1 MHNGNDQ
8 VYVERIASVWN
19 KRWKM
24 KIQGLS
30 RNWAE
35 LPAEQVYLENGYRW
49 QEEKIS
55 RDEIK

>member
-1 MHNGNDQ
+1 
-8 VYVERIASVWN
+8 
-19 KRWKM
+19 M

-35 LPAEQVYLENGYRW
+35 LLVELAYLENGYRW

>member
-1 MHNGNDQ
+1 
-8 VYVERIASVWN
+8 
-19 KRWKM
+19 M

>member
-1 MHNGNDQ
+1 MEMIEFTQSELQ
-8 VYVERIASVWN
+8 VYEI
-19 KRWKM
+19 KCWKM

-30 RNWAE
+30 SNWAE
-35 LPAEQVYLENGYRW
+35 LLAELVYLENGYRW